1 MTKMVSDFEEKYTLN
16 NSAVTPA
23 SLDLFENNRDA
34 QKIDKQMAEDFH
46 TFTAK
51 GLFACKRARPD
62 TATAISVLTTRV
74 RNPSV
79 DDWGKLVRYMQYVK
93 RTKKDILTLSADN
106 LHVLKWYVDASFAV
120 HPDFK
125 SHSGA
130 VLTMGEG
137 TLQSTVSYTHLTLPT
152 IYSV

>member
-1 MTKMVSDFEEKYTLN
+1 M
-16 NSAVTPA
+16 
-23 SLDLFENNRDA
+23 
-34 QKIDKQMAEDFH
+34 
-46 TFTAK
+46 
-51 GLFACKRARPD
+51 
-62 TATAISVLTTRV
+62 

-79 DDWGKLVRYMQYVK
+79 DDWGKLVRYMQYIK

-125 SHSGA
+125 SHTGA

-137 TLQSTVSYTHLTLPT
+137 TLQSMLSKQN
-152 IYSV
+152 